1 MQGERKRCLLG
12 WEGGK
17 GYNHQWQGCGERRS
31 TGVMSA
37 SLLSD
42 LLVPPPLSLRS
53 SCSHGPRRFP
63 SILWPQDLHA
73 AFYFPGPNLFITIDF
88 HLHDIHCSS
97 VALPHPGPSLHW
109 NRSTLAMLDVNTPL
123 PDIISTL
130 WALMITWPFF
140 MGFLGL
146 SSGPLTLL
154 PIYQFPFWLLPLLL
168 DAMLLHFN
176 HSPLY
181 IFRFFQKIH
190 HIYVTA

>member
-1 MQGERKRCLLG
+1 MWGVTQHGGHVCLSPFWSSGSSSSVTEEFLQSWSSSFPIHPLTDLKIYMQL
-12 WEGGK
+12 
-17 GYNHQWQGCGERRS
+17 S
-31 TGVMSA
+31 TSQV
-37 SLLSD
+37 
-42 LLVPPPLSLRS
+42 
-53 SCSHGPRRFP
+53 
-63 SILWPQDLHA
+63 
-73 AFYFPGPNLFITIDF
+73 PNLFITTDF

-97 VALPHPGPSLHW
+97 VALPHPGPSLRW
-109 NRSTLAMLDVNTPL
+109 NRSALAMLDGSTPL
-123 PDIISTL
+123 PDILSTL
-130 WALMITWPFF
+130 WALVITWPFF

-154 PIYQFPFWLLPLLL
+154 HIYQFPFWSLPLLL